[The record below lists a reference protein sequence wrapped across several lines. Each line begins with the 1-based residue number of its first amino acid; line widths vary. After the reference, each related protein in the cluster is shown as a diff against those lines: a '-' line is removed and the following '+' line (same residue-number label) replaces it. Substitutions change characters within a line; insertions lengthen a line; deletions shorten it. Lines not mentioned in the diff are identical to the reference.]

1 MLGLLQFSKFKR
13 SQGQFVYWVLQGH
26 SPFRQLANRR
36 LRKIL
41 SAFSFC
47 NFIGP
52 LGAGAV
58 SEPFVRLKTL
68 PRTIWMTT
76 LDSTLSTATA
86 LLGMCYGVQYSIM
99 IVLFQQN
106 FYDASDFSDRL
117 VLKVCVC
124 RRLRKFAK
132 IIGLWYIDDS
142 VYKRSKPL

>member
-13 SQGQFVYWVLQGH
+13 SQGQFVYWKIEKDC
-26 SPFRQLANRR
+26 RIYR
-36 LRKIL
+36 LMVIVYIREYKDQIGL

-68 PRTIWMTT
+68 PRTIWMTST
-76 LDSTLSTATA
+76 QVIMIIAFLLHASALDSTLSTATA

-117 VLKVCVC
+117 VLK
-124 RRLRKFAK
+124 
-132 IIGLWYIDDS
+132 G
-142 VYKRSKPL
+142 

>member
-1 MLGLLQFSKFKR
+1 MQ
-13 SQGQFVYWVLQGH
+13 
-26 SPFRQLANRR
+26 
-36 LRKIL
+36 L

-68 PRTIWMTT
+68 PRTIWMTST
-76 LDSTLSTATA
+76 QVIMIIAFLLHASALDSTLSTATA